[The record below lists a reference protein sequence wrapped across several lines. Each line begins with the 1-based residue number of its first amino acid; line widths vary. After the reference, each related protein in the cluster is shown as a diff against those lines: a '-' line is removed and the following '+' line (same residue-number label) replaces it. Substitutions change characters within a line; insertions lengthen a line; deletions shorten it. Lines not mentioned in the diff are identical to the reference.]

1 MANCIVLAS
10 GGPDSATVL
19 AEAKRDFTPR
29 ALHINYGQINAD
41 RERVAAKKMANHFGI
56 PIEVADIPG
65 LRHIFLDK
73 IGDAIDY
80 NVGCWEV
87 LPFML
92 GFPLSLAVS
101 YGLTLDAETIMLGVH
116 GTDVKD
122 HPEYR
127 LEALQA
133 FEQAISVATNRNV
146 KIVAPYVE
154 MEKSELIKRGIEL
167 DVPYEKSW
175 SCLLGGIAHCGRCWG
190 CARRKLAFR
199 DAGAV
204 DPTDYEHKG
213 IIELKRVDLNTMPSR
228 LGLVYP
234 ELAIAQ

>member
-1 MANCIVLAS
+1 MDKCIILAS

-19 AEAKRDFTPR
+19 AQAVQDYSPM

-41 RERVAAKKMANHFGI
+41 RERVAAKKMANHFGV
-56 PIEVADIPG
+56 PIEVAEIPG

-80 NVGCWEV
+80 NIGCWEV

-101 YGLTLDAETIMLGVH
+101 YGLTLDAEVIMLGVH

-133 FEQAISVATNRNV
+133 FEHAISVATNRNV
-146 KIVAPYVE
+146 RIVAPFVE
-154 MEKSELIKRGIEL
+154 IEKSDLIKRGTAL
-167 DVPYEKSW
+167 GVPYEKSW

-199 DAGAV
+199 DAGAK

-213 IIELKRVDLNTMPSR
+213 IIEINRVALNKMPSR

-234 ELAIAQ
+234 ELAVAK

>member
-1 MANCIVLAS
+1 MDKCIILAS
-10 GGPDSATVL
+10 GGPDSATVM
-19 AEAKRDFTPR
+19 AESTQTYSPM

-41 RERVAAKKMANHFGI
+41 RERVAAKKMANHYSV

-101 YGLTLDAETIMLGVH
+101 YGLTMNAEVIMLGVH
-116 GTDVKD
+116 ATDVKD

-127 LEALQA
+127 LEALEA
-133 FEQAISVATNRNV
+133 FEYAISVATNRKV
-146 KIVAPYVE
+146 RILAPFVE
-154 MEKSELIKRGIEL
+154 MEKSELIRRGTDL
-167 DVPYEKSW
+167 GVPYEKSW

-199 DAGAV
+199 DAGV
-204 DPTDYEHKG
+204 KDPTDYEHKG
-213 IIELKRVDLNTMPSR
+213 VIEIKNIDLTKTPSR

-234 ELAIAQ
+234 HLAVAG